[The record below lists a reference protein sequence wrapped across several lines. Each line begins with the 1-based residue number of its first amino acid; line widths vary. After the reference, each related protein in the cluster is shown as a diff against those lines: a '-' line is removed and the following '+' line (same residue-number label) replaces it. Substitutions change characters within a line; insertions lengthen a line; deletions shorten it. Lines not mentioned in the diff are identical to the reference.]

1 MPRFTHDS
9 HVGSSLASGTVC
21 KLHLEV
27 IVLVV
32 MVEAS
37 CPVPLS
43 IIVCSKVTWQG
54 WTFLHTVEHN
64 EKFSDVLDISDMLF
78 IDSPERVSESVRLQA
93 LLSEGSFVA
102 VAYEIVNQVFKLY
115 DTEKGS
121 VDKVYVIKC
130 DKHVFRWEAVIK
142 TVQMRVFNDIVVQGK
157 RVFNVNIFKMDDTRK
172 VNETV
177 EMALQWLKKPWVL
190 IDGNT
195 DFGREGVN
203 ASPYAKKTWDQIT
216 NLKAEFEREVD
227 GCLQKSSIF
236 KKRVLRSLSPPAK
249 RSCKESSS
257 CSSDPSRDKRLEDT
271 LRKLWKYLSNL
282 EKLSAAAK
290 RDALK
295 RIILEE

>member
-1 MPRFTHDS
+1 
-9 HVGSSLASGTVC
+9 
-21 KLHLEV
+21 
-27 IVLVV
+27 
-32 MVEAS
+32 
-37 CPVPLS
+37 
-43 IIVCSKVTWQG
+43 
-54 WTFLHTVEHN
+54 
-64 EKFSDVLDISDMLF
+64 MLC

-93 LLSEGSFVA
+93 LLSEGSFVQ
-102 VAYEIVNQVFKLY
+102 VAWQIVTEIFKLY

-157 RVFNVNIFKMDDTRK
+157 RVFNVNIFKIDDARK

-190 IDGNT
+190 IDGDT

-203 ASPYAKKTWDQIT
+203 ASPYAKKTWDEIT
-216 NLKAEFEREVD
+216 NLKAQFEREVD
-227 GCLQKSSIF
+227 GCLQKSSTF
-236 KKRVLRSLSPPAK
+236 KERVLRSLSPPAK
-249 RSCKESSS
+249 RSCKENSS

-282 EKLSAAAK
+282 ENAAAK

-295 RIILEE
+295 DMD